1 MPRDE
6 QLSLLLDR
14 VETQKLIDGIPTTR
28 EKFTISEVARF
39 LRCTEHHIYNLIYI
53 GALPAVNI
61 ATKPQDRAM
70 YRIYRADL
78 IKFLESRKEG
88 AA

>member
-1 MPRDE
+1 MSKLE
-6 QLSLLLDR
+6 QLSLFPNQADVQR
-14 VETQKLIDGIPTTR
+14 LIDGIPTTR

-78 IKFLESRKEG
+78 ITFLESRKEG
-88 AA
+88 AS